1 MRLLAIP
8 LVPILLL
15 HCVLIFT
22 AADTEEGD
30 RQRKGGPVWGPWSE
44 WSACS
49 RTCGGGVYYQERQCF
64 SVRDVALKADRCDGS
79 SRVYQS
85 CNIQD
90 CPEGSKDFREE
101 QCSSFNEVP
110 FDGNLYTWVPY
121 LGGPS
126 QHCQLNCMPK
136 GENFYYTQAEMVVD
150 GTLCGPDSL
159 DICVAGECKKVG
171 CDMML
176 NSTVVLDKC
185 GECDGD
191 NSSCKRISGEFLTK
205 QLQSGKYNDV
215 VTLPVGA
222 TSIFIEEKQSSSNFL
237 ALRSVQGEYFINGGY
252 IVSSPQAVK
261 VAGTTFHYE
270 RHGRDSQGTIEVF
283 QSAGPL
289 TEAVMVMLL
298 TQGSNTGV
306 SYEYWVPNGFTQA
319 DTFVWS
325 VGSYQECSVDCGG
338 GVKHREVYCSRRV
351 NSEVVADYYCD
362 KKEKPVSNTSCNID
376 LCPPKWHIGDWSEC
390 PMTCAGDGVM
400 QQRHV
405 ICMRPTGNNGREEAD
420 PQECIRVAGPEPDH
434 FQLCNEDVQCPQWY
448 TEDWSQCSEPCGPGV
463 QTREVSCGHFN
474 DVGILDCDEA
484 EKPPT
489 EQACVEKPCSDLK
502 WMAASDWTK
511 CTGSCGETMQS
522 REIVCTD
529 TAGAVYPEET
539 CVDITKPD
547 IMQHC
552 DKKKDKC
559 KPKWVSTD
567 WTECSA
573 SCGKGVM
580 SRFVFCAS
588 HKRDRWV
595 EVPERRCKEQ
605 KPETMQSC
613 GNGPCETGTWMTG
626 DWSECSVTCG
636 AGKENRNVMCFLN
649 GYHGDEE
656 LCKQSSRPSHVRR
669 CVTDVICPD
678 HGVQTTPSTTT
689 EEPTDAPLTSERKP
703 DHSYNSSVGDVSIK
717 IIKLWY
723 AVGDFCS
730 LEPNTG
736 PCRNFEVYW
745 YYDEQY
751 SQCAR
756 FWYGGC
762 EGNDNRFTTQKSC
775 EASCIEDHEKLTQEE
790 LCSLPKDSGP
800 CAGNYHSYFYDTDTQ
815 SCQAFIY
822 GGCQGNQNRFIGQ
835 NECESICGTF
845 RKDPCT
851 LPSDAG
857 RCQEAFGMWYY
868 ELYSDTCLPFVYSG
882 CFGNPNRFTDKSQCE
897 DRCVQHSHAATVLV
911 PEGAINICALPAES
925 GDCRDRQIKWY
936 YNQGTRLCDVFTYS
950 GCNGNENNFDTQDK
964 CVQTCSS
971 GIHTVYL
978 TTVRPTTSKT
988 SPEITFTP
996 PPTKQPTPRAE
1007 TTASQVVLNTS
1018 PFSTLRPRTKCENE
1032 RTESSILGQIGQFI
1046 PRCTEEG
1053 LYQRLQCH
1061 ASIGQCFCVNET
1073 TGSRFEESLTNFAQP
1088 DCDEFFANYKDKK
1101 TTLSPV
1107 TTSVPTTTS
1116 ATSARL
1122 PESQITTLARSPE
1135 FITLDKPLN
1144 NATKLQRGD
1153 EVGLRCHVSG
1163 TPPLDYLWYKNNEV
1177 IDVSLDSHMRIKQFG
1192 WGSRLTIDGVD
1203 TTDNG
1208 NYMCHARNNAGE
1220 VFTTGIVTV
1229 RLPETIPPSVHV
1241 DAANVSVLT
1250 VGDTYRVICEASG
1263 VPEPTVLWIK
1273 DGADVNT
1280 LGGKR
1285 ISNRAGKLKIK
1296 DVVTSDSGEYVCRA
1310 DDGQGNIVEKVLVL
1324 QVQDVADRFVPGRET
1339 RVTARL
1345 GNDVEMGCESAD
1357 IISISWQ
1364 HSSVELGRPEGRLS
1378 QSEDN
1383 ALRIRSVQLTDA
1395 GSYACT
1401 GRIGTRV
1408 VLKKYYKLV
1417 VEADAEIVL
1426 PPEDK
1431 QAAEGDLVEFFCDS
1445 IGSPAP
1451 VTEWYLNDILVV
1463 ESSRVSIG
1471 PLGSLT
1477 INGIKTTDSGDYTCI
1492 VSNRI
1497 SSQRATAALTVIGNS
1512 ETDPNC
1518 VDSPTIAC
1526 QLIVLGALCDTPY
1539 GEYCCRS
1546 CRDNG
1551 Y

>member
-1 MRLLAIP
+1 MFQAW
-8 LVPILLL
+8 
-15 HCVLIFT
+15 FG
-22 AADTEEGD
+22 TE
-30 RQRKGGPVWGPWSE
+30 
-44 WSACS
+44 
-49 RTCGGGVYYQERQCF
+49 
-64 SVRDVALKADRCDGS
+64 L
-79 SRVYQS
+79 
-85 CNIQD
+85 
-90 CPEGSKDFREE
+90 PE
-101 QCSSFNEVP
+101 
-110 FDGNLYTWVPY
+110 
-121 LGGPS
+121 
-126 QHCQLNCMPK
+126 
-136 GENFYYTQAEMVVD
+136 
-150 GTLCGPDSL
+150 
-159 DICVAGECKKVG
+159 
-171 CDMML
+171 
-176 NSTVVLDKC
+176 
-185 GECDGD
+185 
-191 NSSCKRISGEFLTK
+191 
-205 QLQSGKYNDV
+205 
-215 VTLPVGA
+215 
-222 TSIFIEEKQSSSNFL
+222 
-237 ALRSVQGEYFINGGY
+237 
-252 IVSSPQAVK
+252 
-261 VAGTTFHYE
+261 
-270 RHGRDSQGTIEVF
+270 
-283 QSAGPL
+283 
-289 TEAVMVMLL
+289 LL

-420 PQECIRVAGPEPDH
+420 TQECIRVAGPEPDH
-434 FQLCNEDVQCPQWY
+434 FQLCNEDVPCPQWY

-463 QTREVSCGHFN
+463 QTREVSCGHVN

-703 DHSYNSSVGDVSIK
+703 D
-717 IIKLWY
+717 
-723 AVGDFCS
+723 FCS

-775 EASCIEDHEKLTQEE
+775 EASCIEDHEKLTQEVKKTETSSKNMNSAPYLKIQAHVPETITVIFMTQILNPVKHLFMVVVKATKTGSLDRMNVNQFVE
-790 LCSLPKDSGP
+790 L
-800 CAGNYHSYFYDTDTQ
+800 
-815 SCQAFIY
+815 
-822 GGCQGNQNRFIGQ
+822 
-835 NECESICGTF
+835 SI
-845 RKDPCT
+845 KIHV
-851 LPSDAG
+851 
-857 RCQEAFGMWYY
+857 
-868 ELYSDTCLPFVYSG
+868 LYPLMLVDVKKHSG
-882 CFGNPNRFTDKSQCE
+882 CGIMSCTQTLVCLLSTLDALGTLIDLQTNPSVRTVASNTAMLLLSLFPKEQSIYVHSQLKVE
-897 DRCVQHSHAATVLV
+897 TVEIDRS
-911 PEGAINICALPAES
+911 S
-925 GDCRDRQIKWY
+925 GTTT
-936 YNQGTRLCDVFTYS
+936 QGTRLCDVFTYS

-978 TTVRPTTSKT
+978 TTVRPTTPKT
-988 SPEITFTP
+988 TPEIRFTP

-1007 TTASQVVLNTS
+1007 TTDMRLRVAYVLSVTASQIVLNTS

-1032 RTESSILGQIGQFI
+1032 RTESSILGQI
-1046 PRCTEEG
+1046 
-1053 LYQRLQCH
+1053 
-1061 ASIGQCFCVNET
+1061 
-1073 TGSRFEESLTNFAQP
+1073 
-1088 DCDEFFANYKDKK
+1088 EFFANYKDKK

-1107 TTSVPTTTS
+1107 TTSVPTT
-1116 ATSARL
+1116 SARL
-1122 PESQITTLARSPE
+1122 PESQITTSARSPE

-1153 EVGLRCHVSG
+1153 EVGLRCMSLGPHHWIIYG
-1163 TPPLDYLWYKNNEV
+1163 T
-1177 IDVSLDSHMRIKQFG
+1177 
-1192 WGSRLTIDGVD
+1192 
-1203 TTDNG
+1203 
-1208 NYMCHARNNAGE
+1208 
-1220 VFTTGIVTV
+1220 
-1229 RLPETIPPSVHV
+1229 
-1241 DAANVSVLT
+1241 
-1250 VGDTYRVICEASG
+1250 
-1263 VPEPTVLWIK
+1263 
-1273 DGADVNT
+1273 
-1280 LGGKR
+1280 
-1285 ISNRAGKLKIK
+1285 KIMK
-1296 DVVTSDSGEYVCRA
+1296 
-1310 DDGQGNIVEKVLVL
+1310 
-1324 QVQDVADRFVPGRET
+1324 
-1339 RVTARL
+1339 
-1345 GNDVEMGCESAD
+1345 
-1357 IISISWQ
+1357 
-1364 HSSVELGRPEGRLS
+1364 
-1378 QSEDN
+1378 
-1383 ALRIRSVQLTDA
+1383 
-1395 GSYACT
+1395 
-1401 GRIGTRV
+1401 
-1408 VLKKYYKLV
+1408 
-1417 VEADAEIVL
+1417 
-1426 PPEDK
+1426 
-1431 QAAEGDLVEFFCDS
+1431 
-1445 IGSPAP
+1445 
-1451 VTEWYLNDILVV
+1451 
-1463 ESSRVSIG
+1463 
-1471 PLGSLT
+1471 
-1477 INGIKTTDSGDYTCI
+1477 
-1492 VSNRI
+1492 
-1497 SSQRATAALTVIGNS
+1497 
-1512 ETDPNC
+1512 
-1518 VDSPTIAC
+1518 
-1526 QLIVLGALCDTPY
+1526 
-1539 GEYCCRS
+1539 
-1546 CRDNG
+1546 
-1551 Y
+1551 